1 MAKSNR
7 IEELIQRPEFM
18 ALGSGVCGGYGGVGQ
33 EKEVEWEGAFVKERR
48 NPDGR
53 WNVVCVKVSLRVL

>member
-33 EKEVEWEGAFVKERR
+33 EKEVEWEGAFVKERKKK
-48 NPDGR
+48 P
-53 WNVVCVKVSLRVL
+53 